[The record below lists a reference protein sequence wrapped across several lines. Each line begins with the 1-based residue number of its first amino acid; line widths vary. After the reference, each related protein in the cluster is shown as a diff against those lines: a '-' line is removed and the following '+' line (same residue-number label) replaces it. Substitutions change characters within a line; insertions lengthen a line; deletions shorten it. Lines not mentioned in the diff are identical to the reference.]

1 MTKRCPLLN
10 AGKERTVDFFTVLFR
25 SFETNLLVFAR
36 ILCIFIFNPIL
47 SRRNIPTIAKIGV
60 SIFISY
66 IIIMAVQP
74 EPVET
79 GGSAGVYLLM
89 LLRES
94 FIGLV
99 IGFITDLFFYAVQVA
114 GEVMDMQS
122 GLGMAKVFDPETN
135 VQMSI
140 MGSFLSFMLYL
151 YFFAA
156 NAHMSY
162 IKLFAVS
169 YDIIPIGEGGFN
181 PDLGYSVAV
190 YFSVLFAMVI
200 KLAMPIMAA
209 ELILEFCMGVL
220 MKSVPQIQI
229 MVVNIQLKVALGFL
243 LLFLLAVPISEFID
257 RYLNIWL
264 ETLEDFV
271 SIMPAA

>member
-1 MTKRCPLLN
+1 M
-10 AGKERTVDFFTVLFR
+10 DYFTVLFR

-36 ILCIFIFNPIL
+36 ILGIFIFNPIL
-47 SRRNIPTIAKIGV
+47 SRRNIPTIARIGI

-66 IIIMAVQP
+66 IIILVIQP
-74 EPVET
+74 EPVDSSNT
-79 GGSAGVYLLM
+79 GEYLFI
-89 LLRES
+89 LLRETAV
-94 FIGLV
+94 GLI
-99 IGFITDLFFYAVQVA
+99 IGFITDLFFFGTQVA
-114 GEVMDMQS
+114 GEIMDMQS

-151 YFFAA
+151 YFFAT

-162 IKLFAVS
+162 IQLFAVS
-169 YDIIPIGEGGFN
+169 YDIIPIGAEGFH
-181 PDLGYSVAV
+181 PDFGYAVAA
-190 YFSVLFAMVI
+190 YFSVLLAMVI

-229 MVVNIQLKVALGFL
+229 MVVNIQLKVAFGFL
-243 LLFLLAVPISEFID
+243 MLFLLAVPISDFVD
-257 RYLNIWL
+257 RYLDTWL
-264 ETLEDFV
+264 ETLTEFV
-271 SIMPAA
+271 EVMPAV